1 LSRVPKN
8 TRLARSSPA
17 KATILDVA
25 RLAGVGSM
33 TVSRVLNH
41 HPYVSE
47 ATAGRVHRAIAKL
60 NYSPNDVA
68 RALRGSKAKTIGLIV
83 PFLNDPFYA
92 NLTQSINAVAS
103 SHGYSVLIATSD
115 ECPQKEL
122 AEVQIMMRRSIEGLI
137 VAPAAGGRS
146 KLTSYSFGEI
156 PLVTMDRLLKGAR
169 FASVAVENRAG
180 SALGVRHLIETHGHK
195 NIAFVNVRG
204 GVYTLGNRYDGYKK
218 AMRDAGLSPG
228 PQFECP
234 TEEEMLSLLQELLSG
249 ADRPTAIFA
258 GHGPAISKLMHV
270 LAKLRVSVPK
280 DIAIM
285 GFDDSDMFDL
295 LQPPL
300 SVVRQPVGQLGRTS
314 ADMLFSLLKADKRT
328 KASAVTTTIL
338 PVELIL
344 RQSCGC
350 RQK

>member
-1 LSRVPKN
+1 
-8 TRLARSSPA
+8 
-17 KATILDVA
+17 
-25 RLAGVGSM
+25 M

-41 HPYVSE
+41 HPYVTE
-47 ATAGRVHRAIAKL
+47 ATASRVQRAIAKL

-92 NLTQSINAVAS
+92 NLAQSINAVAS

-122 AEVQIMMRRSIEGLI
+122 AEVQIMMRRSIEGLM

-146 KLTSYSFGEI
+146 KLTSYPFGEI
-156 PLVTMDRLLKGAR
+156 PLVTMDRLLKGGH
-169 FASVAVENRAG
+169 FPSVGVENRAG
-180 SALGVRHLIETHGHK
+180 SVLGVRHLIETHGHTH
-195 NIAFVNVRG
+195 IAFVNVRG

-234 TEEEMLSLLQELLSG
+234 TEEAMFSLFKDLLCG
-249 ADRPTAIFA
+249 AGRPTAIFA
-258 GHGPAISKLMHV
+258 AHGPAVSKLMHV
-270 LAKLRVSVPK
+270 LAKLRVSVPEE
-280 DIAIM
+280 IAIM
-285 GFDDSDMFDL
+285 GFDDSDLFDL

-300 SVVRQPVGQLGRTS
+300 SVVRQPVCQLGRTS
-314 ADMLFSLLKADKRT
+314 AEMLFSLLKADKRT

-350 RQK
+350 PPETAKGQE

>member
-1 LSRVPKN
+1 
-8 TRLARSSPA
+8 
-17 KATILDVA
+17 
-25 RLAGVGSM
+25 M

-41 HPYVSE
+41 HPYVTE
-47 ATAGRVHRAIAKL
+47 ATASRVHRAIAKL

-68 RALRGSKAKTIGLIV
+68 RALRGSKIKTIGLIV

-92 NLTQSINAVAS
+92 NLAQSINAVAS
-103 SHGYSVLIATSD
+103 SHGYSVLIASSD

-146 KLTSYSFGEI
+146 KLSSYPFGEI
-156 PLVTMDRLLKGAR
+156 PLVTMDRLLRGAR
-169 FASVAVENRAG
+169 FHSVGVENRAG

-195 NIAFVNVRG
+195 NIAFVNLRG

-234 TEEEMLSLLQELLSG
+234 TEEAMFSLLREQLSG

-258 GHGPAISKLMHV
+258 AHGPAISKLMHV
-270 LAKLRVSVPK
+270 LAKLRVSVPQ
-280 DIAIM
+280 DIAIL

-300 SVVRQPVGQLGRTS
+300 SVVRQPVCQLGRTS
-314 ADMLFSLLKADKRT
+314 AELLISLLKVDRRT
-328 KASAVTTTIL
+328 KACATTTIL

-350 RQK
+350 APETAKGQE

>member
-1 LSRVPKN
+1 M
-8 TRLARSSPA
+8 
-17 KATILDVA
+17 A

-41 HPYVSE
+41 HPYVTE
-47 ATAGRVHRAIAKL
+47 ATAARVHRAIAKL
-60 NYSPNDVA
+60 DYSPNDAA
-68 RALRGSKAKTIGLIV
+68 RALRGSKVKAIGLVV
-83 PFLNDPFYA
+83 PFLNDPFYG
-92 NLTQSINAVAS
+92 NLAQSINTIAS
-103 SHGYSVLIATSD
+103 SHGYSLLIATSD

-156 PLVTMDRLLKGAR
+156 PLVIMDRLLRGAQ
-169 FASVAVENRAG
+169 FPSVAVENRAG

-204 GVYTLGNRYDGYKK
+204 GVYTLGNRYEGYKK

-228 PQFECP
+228 PQLECP
-234 TEEEMLSLLQELLSG
+234 TEEAMFSLLQGLLCG

-258 GHGPAISKLMHV
+258 AHGPAISKLMHV
-270 LAKLRVSVPK
+270 LAKLGVSVPE

-295 LQPPL
+295 IQPPL
-300 SVVRQPVGQLGRTS
+300 SVVRQPVCQLGRTS
-314 ADMLFSLLKADKRT
+314 AEMLFSLLKADKRI
-328 KASAVTTTIL
+328 KPSAVSTTIL
-338 PVELIL
+338 PVELML

-350 RQK
+350 PPEITKGQE